1 MLWKVLYFS
10 QFIDMM
16 YWIIYIIHYIH
27 IIRIIRKLYNITIPA
42 L

>member
-1 MLWKVLYFS
+1 MLWKVLYCS